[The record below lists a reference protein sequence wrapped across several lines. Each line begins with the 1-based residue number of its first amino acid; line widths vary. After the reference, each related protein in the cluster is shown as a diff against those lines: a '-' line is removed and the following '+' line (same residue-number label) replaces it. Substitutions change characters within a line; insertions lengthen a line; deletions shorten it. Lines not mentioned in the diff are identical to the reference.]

1 MQILNYEN
9 YKKYNKKFILDDII
23 DKDKASNYKN
33 FSDDKDVLSKINI
46 ENNNL
51 VELINYSYQMYPR
64 TYLFEKNNCELTDQ
78 QLLSILRKIS
88 NIEKI
93 NINMKIKELFILTQS
108 ILIKLIHQ
116 TLLLLC
122 F

>member
-64 TYLFEKNNCELTDQ
+64 TYLFEKNNCKLTDQ